1 MPQRQTA
8 PASLIEKIDVDVW
21 KKVFKAQKARTEQ
34 NRTEQNRTEFEFIG
48 LIVCILFPY
57 PRAFF
62 KFYYAAGVFNCQK
75 ILH

>member
-34 NRTEQNRTEFEFIG
+34 NRTEQNRTEQNRI
-48 LIVCILFPY
+48 
-57 PRAFF
+57 
-62 KFYYAAGVFNCQK
+62 
-75 ILH
+75 